1 MTESGV
7 DHAPARRGTCSAQR
21 LLAFALACVL
31 AGAGCDEKKASTQA
45 SDPEAGA
52 STDKYATA
60 DPKLAKALQ
69 GATSASG
76 NDKGPP
82 PDGIFAPG
90 VADARHP
97 LGAATTLEVVGEGS
111 EPRVDLAPSPDASTE
126 AARASSYGPA
136 LLELAMQNGPRSAM
150 PTIDF
155 GLMLGPAKKDD
166 GGADW
171 LVAEVR
177 KAAPS
182 KRQAGELPPE
192 VEKEI
197 ASLAGTLLRIKI
209 TSDGREAEVHTQ
221 LGKAGLADLER
232 VATSAAEAMVF
243 ATVPV
248 PGKPVGVGAQWI
260 AETRMPL
267 SGLDVI
273 AYRAYRVKE
282 IDGDRLHLGLDV
294 RAYAA
299 SKNVDL
305 AGVPKGATLAQFE
318 AQLGGDIELARGET
332 IARRAQTQQRVVM
345 VFEPPGGAQPPPAAG
360 QPPGGMLTAQIQS
373 QAVLLRGED
382 LRAAAKLP

>member
-1 MTESGV
+1 M
-7 DHAPARRGTCSAQR
+7 
-21 LLAFALACVL
+21 ACVL
-31 AGAGCDEKKASTQA
+31 AGAVCDGCDDKKAAPGA
-45 SDPEAGA
+45 SEPDASA

-69 GATSASG
+69 GATSAASAG
-76 NDKGPP
+76 DKGPP

-90 VADARHP
+90 AADARHP
-97 LGAATTLEVVGEGS
+97 VGAPTTLEVVADGS
-111 EPRVDLAPSPDASTE
+111 EPRLTLLPAPDASTE
-126 AARASSYGPA
+126 AGHTSSYGPA

-155 GLMLGPAKKDD
+155 GLMLGPAKKDE

-192 VEKEI
+192 VDKEI
-197 ASLAGTLLRIKI
+197 ATLGGTLLRIKI
-209 TSDGREAEVHTQ
+209 TPDGRESEVHTQ
-221 LGKAGLADLER
+221 LGKGGLADLER
-232 VATSAAEAMVF
+232 IATSAAEALVF
-243 ATVPV
+243 ATVPL
-248 PGKPVGVGAQWI
+248 PGRPVGAGAQWI

-282 IDGDRLHLGLDV
+282 IEGERLHLTIDV

-299 SKNVDL
+299 GKDVDL

-318 AQLGGDIELARGET
+318 AQLGGDIELSRGET
-332 IARRAQTQQRVVM
+332 LARRAQTQQRVVI
-345 VFEPPGGAQPPPAAG
+345 VFEPPGGAQAPSAPG

-373 QAVLLRGED
+373 QAVLVRGED
-382 LRAAAKLP
+382 LRAATRQP